1 MDRSSEL
8 FQALIIQLAQS
19 GWASLGKVPNPITG
33 EIERNM
39 EVARLTIDTLEAV
52 ETRTKGNLSDE
63 ESQVI
68 ERLLREL
75 RMNYLD
81 EVKKDE
87 QAPAAE
93 SETEETEAE
102 GKSESAQTGG
112 GTETEKEET
121 SG

>member
-39 EVARLTIDTLEAV
+39 EIARLSIDTLEAV
-52 ETRTKGNLSDE
+52 EVRTRGNLSEE
-63 ESQVI
+63 ESKMI

-81 EVKKDE
+81 EVKRDK
-87 QAPAAE
+87 QGSAAE
-93 SETEETEAE
+93 SETEEPE
-102 GKSESAQTGG
+102 GKDKIESEATEGG
-112 GTETEKEET
+112 AKTEKEET